1 MFFSCFS
8 PLAKVAWALSRKLVK
23 EFGEIEPLN
32 GSPE

>member
-8 PLAKVAWALSRKLVK
+8 PLAKEAWALFNKHVK
-23 EFGEIEPLN
+23 EFGEIEPPN